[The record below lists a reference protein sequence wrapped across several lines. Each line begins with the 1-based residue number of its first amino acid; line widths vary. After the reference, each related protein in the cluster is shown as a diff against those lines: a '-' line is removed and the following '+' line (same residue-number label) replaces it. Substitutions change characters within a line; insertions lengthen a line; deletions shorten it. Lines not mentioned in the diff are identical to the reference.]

1 MSTTPTTTTPR
12 LSVVML
18 YLSAGVLAGC
28 GSTQSPDPA
37 PGTGTAES
45 SSTAQSSA
53 SLPAAAPAPGTGNE
67 STGGYVGAYDEA
79 FHAELSSYTGQ
90 QVSLTGEVGDLIR
103 SRSAYELTSPTS
115 PDLDPLLISA
125 AYAVPDLQIS
135 DTVTVTGTL
144 REGFEPP
151 VVEEAVTGDEEA
163 GFYDQHLGQPYLD
176 EAQVEI
182 LDSPAS

>member
-1 MSTTPTTTTPR
+1 MSTIPTTTTPR
-12 LSVVML
+12 LSVVTL
-18 YLSAGVLAGC
+18 CLSVGVLAGC
-28 GSTQSPDPA
+28 GSTQSPEPA
-37 PGTGTAES
+37 LSTGPAES
-45 SSTAQSSA
+45 SSTAPTSA
-53 SLPAAAPAPGTGNE
+53 SPPATNPAPGTVNK

-103 SRSAYELTSPTS
+103 SRSAYELTHPTT

-125 AYAVPDLQIS
+125 AYAAPDLQIG

-151 VVEEAVTGDEEA
+151 VVEEAVDGGEEA

-176 EAQVEI
+176 EARVEI
-182 LDSPAS
+182 LASPGQ

>member
-1 MSTTPTTTTPR
+1 MA
-12 LSVVML
+12 LCL
-18 YLSAGVLAGC
+18 AAGVLAGC
-28 GSTQSPDPA
+28 GATPSPE
-37 PGTGTAES
+37 PGPVTAED
-45 SSTAQSSA
+45 SSTAPTSA
-53 SLPAAAPAPGTGNE
+53 SPSATAPAPGAGTE
-67 STGGYVGAYDEA
+67 SPSGYVGAYDEA

-103 SRSAYELTSPTS
+103 SRSAYELVSPTT

-125 AYAVPDLQIS
+125 AYAVPDLQVG

-151 VVEEAVTGDEEA
+151 VVEEVVDGDEEA